1 MIACHESTRLNKYL
15 NRKVKI
21 TFTDGSS
28 LTGTLT
34 KTSYRYRLEKCY
46 DDGGGV
52 EFYKGCVSIIEV
64 LHE

>member
-21 TFTDGSS
+21 TFTDGSI

-34 KTSYRYRLEKCY
+34 KTPYRYCLEGWHE
-46 DDGGGV
+46 DGGGV
-52 EFYKGCVSIIEV
+52 EFYKGCVSTIEV
-64 LHE
+64 LS

>member
-21 TFTDGSS
+21 TFKDGSS

-34 KTSYRYRLEKCY
+34 KTSYRYRLERCY
-46 DDGGGV
+46 DDGGGA
-52 EFYKGCVSIIEV
+52 EFYKGCVSTIEV
-64 LHE
+64 LP